1 VIKWTLGL
9 NTGTVLQFNIIK
21 PENRPHVLPE
31 NRPRVL
37 VKKEADFIKIN
48 GNTQSIK
55 DRLLNELE
63 ELLDVKYGPKD
74 LVPVALAETISRISY
89 EINRE
94 ISVLISRKGVVLDIS
109 IGDSG
114 TVSLPQLDSRR
125 GNTRLSAIRCIH
137 THPGGSGLLSQVDI
151 STLQKLRLD
160 AMIAVGISE
169 GQITE
174 IYAGCL
180 TANQEAD
187 VFGPF
192 TLGESRI
199 NYVYKIIE
207 DLDSSAKDEI
217 YENDDTAEKAILIG
231 LETAKSRLDNIS
243 LNDAE
248 DSLDELEELAK
259 TAGAVVIDKIL
270 QRKQTQDS
278 AYYVGKGKIEEL
290 SLMCQATDVQLII
303 FDNELSGAQIRN
315 IEEVTGARVVDRTTL
330 ILDIFAQRAISKEGK
345 LQVELAQLKHQL
357 PRLSGVGT
365 ELSRLGG
372 GIGTRGPG
380 EKKLEV
386 DKRHIRRRVT
396 TLEQE
401 LEQLEK
407 RRDFMRGNR
416 EKNNT
421 PVIAIVGYTNSGK
434 STLMNKLCGSSV
446 LVEDK
451 LFATLDPSARKL
463 TLTDGRESVL
473 IDTVGFIRKL
483 PHGLIEAFK
492 STLEEAVHA
501 DMLLHVVD
509 ASNENAAMQIG
520 VVEKLLEELGAT
532 SKNTILVLN
541 KQDIVVGEGRINP
554 MGYASVCE
562 ISAVTGSGIPQL
574 LEKITEGFMDK
585 IREIKLLIPYN
596 DGWVL
601 PYIYENGQVLEQEY
615 LENGISVKASVKI
628 DKISNL
634 DDFILV

>member
-1 VIKWTLGL
+1 LGQQ
-9 NTGTVLQFNIIK
+9 G
-21 PENRPHVLPE
+21 
-31 NRPRVL
+31 L
-37 VKKEADFIKIN
+37 VNEEAGFIKIN
-48 GNTQSIK
+48 GNIQSIK

-63 ELLDVKYGPKD
+63 ELFDVKYDARD
-74 LVPVALAETISRISY
+74 LVPVALAQTIARISS

-94 ISVLISRKGVVLDIS
+94 ISVLINRRGVVVDIS

-114 TVSLPQLDSRR
+114 TVSLPQLDNRR
-125 GNTRLSAIRCIH
+125 GETRLSAIRCIH
-137 THPGGSGLLSQVDI
+137 THPGGNGLLSQVDI

-160 AMIAVGISE
+160 AMIAVGILE

-180 TANQEAD
+180 SLDQEVD
-187 VFGPF
+187 VYGPF
-192 TLGESRI
+192 TLGESRL
-199 NYVYKIIE
+199 NYMYTLIEELDASARADIYKNE
-207 DLDSSAKDEI
+207 E
-217 YENDDTAEKAILIG
+217 TAEKAILVG
-231 LETAKSRLDNIS
+231 LETNQNRTESIS
-243 LNDAE
+243 ERDAE
-248 DSLDELEELAK
+248 DSLAELEELAN
-259 TAGAVVIDKIL
+259 TAGAVVLDKIL
-270 QRKQTQDS
+270 QRKQSTDS

-290 SLMCQATDVQLII
+290 ALMCQATDVQLLI

-315 IEEVTGARVVDRTTL
+315 IEEMTGARVIDRTTL
-330 ILDIFAQRAISKEGK
+330 ILDIFAQRAISREGK
-345 LQVELAQLKHQL
+345 LQVELAQLKYKL
-357 PRLSGVGT
+357 PRLTGQGV

-396 TLEQE
+396 YLEQE
-401 LEQLEK
+401 LKQLEK

-421 PVIAIVGYTNSGK
+421 PVIAIVGYTNAGK

-446 LVEDK
+446 FVEDK

-463 TLTDGRESVL
+463 ILADGREAVL

-483 PHGLIEAFK
+483 PHDLIEAFK
-492 STLEEAVHA
+492 STLEEAAHA
-501 DMLLHVVD
+501 DILLHVVD
-509 ASNENAAMQIG
+509 ASNENAAMQISI
-520 VVEKLLEELGAT
+520 VEQLLEELGIT

-541 KQDIVVGEGRINP
+541 KQDIVAEGLRINV

-562 ISAVTGSGIPQL
+562 ISAVTGTGTPQL
-574 LEKITEGFMDK
+574 LEKITEGFK
-585 IREIKLLIPYN
+585 ERLREVRLLIPYN
-596 DGWVL
+596 EGWVM
-601 PYIYENGQVLEQEY
+601 PYIYTNGQVIDQEY
-615 LENGISVKASVKI
+615 LEKGISVKALVKI